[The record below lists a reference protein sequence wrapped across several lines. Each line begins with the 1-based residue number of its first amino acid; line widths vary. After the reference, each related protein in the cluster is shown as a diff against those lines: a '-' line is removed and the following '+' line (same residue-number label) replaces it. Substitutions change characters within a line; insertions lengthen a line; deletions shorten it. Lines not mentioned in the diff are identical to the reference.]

1 MTEKSSFSDSAEKL
15 ALNVS
20 LTSLILNVLL
30 SICKLSAGIA
40 GHSQAMIPMP
50 FILHPIAQALSS

>member
-20 LTSLILNVLL
+20 LTSLILNLLL
-30 SICKLSAGIA
+30 SI
-40 GHSQAMIPMP
+40 
-50 FILHPIAQALSS
+50 